1 MYNNYRFKMKLQID
15 TMTSINSLVERYVDK
30 IDMLRIQNEQLRL
43 DIDDLRREN
52 LLLRTELSEIT
63 KKRKKKK

>member
-1 MYNNYRFKMKLQID
+1 MKHQID
-15 TMTSINSLVERYVDK
+15 TMTSINGLVERYVDK

-43 DIDDLRREN
+43 DIDDLRKEN
-52 LLLRTELSEIT
+52 LLLRTELSEIA

>member
-1 MYNNYRFKMKLQID
+1 MKHQID

-30 IDMLRIQNEQLRL
+30 IDMLRVQNEQLRL
-43 DIDDLRREN
+43 DIDDLRKEN
-52 LLLRTELSEIT
+52 LLLRTELSEIA

>member
-1 MYNNYRFKMKLQID
+1 MKHQID